1 MEIPSSRFH
10 TVHIDIIGP
19 LPPAK
24 CSNNPYINPCRYVL
38 TCIDR
43 TSRWIEAQPISDITA
58 QTVAE
63 AFVNT
68 WITRFG
74 VPLHVISDKGKQ
86 FESELFLELSK
97 IIGFYR
103 LRTTS
108 YHPQCNGLIERAHRT
123 IKAAIMARKESW
135 ISALS
140 IVLMGIR
147 SMPNCS
153 NFSPFYAVTGAQMLL
168 PQLMINTENTET
180 VTQSFTRGLH
190 KTMAKFD
197 LTDFSNREKST
208 KTSYAPDQ
216 LQTCDKVWIRIDRV
230 RKPLEAPYSGPYM
243 VLERTPKYFLIETN
257 SNTHT
262 QVSID
267 RLKPYIENKQKCTQN
282 ATTNTKKKKS
292 ESLPPKKVQEHKMK
306 TRTSGRTVTWK
317 KDNEYIYY

>member
-1 MEIPSSRFH
+1 MDKTIKGLCASCTSCQQTKIYRHTKSPVQTLEIPSSRFH

-68 WITRFG
+68 WIMRFG
-74 VPLHVISDKGKQ
+74 VPLHVILDKGKQ

-123 IKAAIMARKESW
+123 LKAAIM
-135 ISALS
+135 
-140 IVLMGIR
+140 V
-147 SMPNCS
+147 
-153 NFSPFYAVTGAQMLL
+153 
-168 PQLMINTENTET
+168 
-180 VTQSFTRGLH
+180 
-190 KTMAKFD
+190 
-197 LTDFSNREKST
+197 
-208 KTSYAPDQ
+208 
-216 LQTCDKVWIRIDRV
+216 
-230 RKPLEAPYSGPYM
+230 
-243 VLERTPKYFLIETN
+243 
-257 SNTHT
+257 
-262 QVSID
+262 
-267 RLKPYIENKQKCTQN
+267 
-282 ATTNTKKKKS
+282 
-292 ESLPPKKVQEHKMK
+292 
-306 TRTSGRTVTWK
+306 
-317 KDNEYIYY
+317 